1 MAEFRIPKPWIPDST
16 RIPQTKITWIPD
28 SGFRISLHGARNFIT
43 SNEINTEKDK
53 QAAGFV
59 RISAVRQE
67 IARKILRHN
76 CN

>member
-1 MAEFRIPKPWIPDST
+1 MAGFRIPLAGFQIPKPWIPDST

-28 SGFRISLHGARNFIT
+28 SGLAYMGR
-43 SNEINTEKDK
+43 EINTEKDK

-67 IARKILRHN
+67 IARKILCHN